1 MSDKLMWKNIDL
13 NLLVA
18 FSYLYKYQSVT
29 VAADHYCISQSAMSH
44 SLSRLRILL
53 GDPLFERK
61 QNLML
66 PTEYAKQIAPTIESL
81 LQQIQTN
88 LLVKTPFVAEEYQ
101 GVCRIGLTDYAEFLF
116 APLIYDAVRE
126 FAPLAQISFI
136 KVDRSNCM
144 EVFESGK
151 LDLLIGSI
159 PSADQRL
166 SCKYLYTEKHV
177 CIASRSLLKG
187 KETLSAE
194 EFSQLEHALVSPD
207 GKLSTLV
214 DKSLSEHGLKRRVT
228 VSSSNFLTVKR
239 LVELSKLIAI
249 VPEKVAGIPVVG
261 NPVAGIPVAGIS
273 AADDTLV
280 KMTPPVPVADFD
292 ISMLWLSRQTKN
304 EKNSWLRALL
314 CQALSEHCI

>member
-1 MSDKLMWKNIDL
+1 M
-13 NLLVA
+13 A
-18 FSYLYKYQSVT
+18 FSYLYKYRSVT
-29 VAADHYCISQSAMSH
+29 IAAEHYCVSQSAMSH
-44 SLSRLRILL
+44 CLSRLRTLF

-81 LQQIQTN
+81 LQQVQTN
-88 LLVKTPFVAEEYQ
+88 LLAKAPFVAEEYQ

-116 APLIYDAVRE
+116 APLIYEAIRE
-126 FAPLAQISFI
+126 DAPLAQISFI
-136 KVDRSNCM
+136 KVDRSNYV

-166 SCKYLYTEKHV
+166 SCEYLYTEKHV

-187 KETLSAE
+187 KKTLSTE

-207 GKLSTLV
+207 GTLSTQV
-214 DKSLSEHGLKRRVT
+214 DKSLSEQGLKRRVT

-239 LVELSKLIAI
+239 LVELSKLVAI
-249 VPEKVAGIPVVG
+249 VPQRVAGI
-261 NPVAGIPVAGIS
+261 PVAGIPVAGTPVAEIS
-273 AADDTLV
+273 ESDNTLV
-280 KMTPPVPVADFD
+280 IMPPPVPVADFD
-292 ISMLWLSRQTKN
+292 ISMLWLARQTKN
-304 EKNSWLRALL
+304 EKNEWLRALL
-314 CQALSEHCI
+314 YQTLAEHCI